1 MRYSW
6 ETCLSRRSLPHPPP
20 WWRIPHHP
28 PLGNSP
34 RQRWGWRILMHD
46 VWNILWR
53 TFVYFNN
60 LLMTDIMMRSSYFDL
75 EEERSSGSS
84 DSSSIWGRAC
94 SSKETDLK
102 LEERKVVS
110 RGLSSTISS
119 SRLSMSYTLVDPPRW
134 PFHIFAI
141 IFWKDHK
148 FVNYWKDRWRN
159 VKKALLILYDPDSRS
174 HLHVAGHWY
183 LVLSSGKRHSSREVC
198 WVLAEMFEA
207 HWRAFAFAPQ
217 PPFPA
222 PAHQPTPQIHQLA
235 HLDQPPLRAGGA
247 NNFQNQQLD
256 RPKGFYL
263 FFIGHR
269 MLPKAVFLQK
279 EGKQF
284 KVK

>member
-1 MRYSW
+1 MDTKAKHYLRSLSGDSLLSEQLLEQLLKIICRRCTKLHPNWAELYMRYSW

-46 VWNILWR
+46 EWNILCWR
-53 TFVYFNN
+53 TFVYINN

-75 EEERSSGSS
+75 EEERSSGWS

-148 FVNYWKDRWRN
+148 FINYWKDRW
-159 VKKALLILYDPDSRS
+159 S
-174 HLHVAGHWY
+174 
-183 LVLSSGKRHSSREVC
+183 
-198 WVLAEMFEA
+198 
-207 HWRAFAFAPQ
+207 
-217 PPFPA
+217 
-222 PAHQPTPQIHQLA
+222 
-235 HLDQPPLRAGGA
+235 
-247 NNFQNQQLD
+247 
-256 RPKGFYL
+256 
-263 FFIGHR
+263 
-269 MLPKAVFLQK
+269 
-279 EGKQF
+279 
-284 KVK
+284 

>member
-75 EEERSSGSS
+75 EEERSSGWS

-148 FVNYWKDRWRN
+148 FVNYFGRTVEEMLKKCFWFCTTQIASHTCNLQDITRIALGGGLSKLSHLCSGWNVGCYLYLLFGIVIREKTQQQGSLLGFGRN
-159 VKKALLILYDPDSRS
+159 V
-174 HLHVAGHWY
+174 W
-183 LVLSSGKRHSSREVC
+183 SSLTC
-198 WVLAEMFEA
+198 FCICT
-207 HWRAFAFAPQ
+207 
-217 PPFPA
+217 PA
-222 PAHQPTPQIHQLA
+222 PVPSPGAPTN
-235 HLDQPPLRAGGA
+235 PPNPPACTFGPTTSPCR
-247 NNFQNQQLD
+247 
-256 RPKGFYL
+256 R
-263 FFIGHR
+263 R
-269 MLPKAVFLQK
+269 
-279 EGKQF
+279 E
-284 KVK
+284 

>member
-75 EEERSSGSS
+75 EEERSSGWS

-148 FVNYWKDRWRN
+148 FVNYFGRT
-159 VKKALLILYDPDSRS
+159 VEEMLKKVLLILYDPDSKS
-174 HLHVAGHWY
+174 HLQPAGHNSNCTWRGTFKIVTLVFWVKRGMLNIWY
-183 LVLSSGKRHSSREVC
+183 LVFVIREKTQQQGSLLGFGRNVWSSLTC
-198 WVLAEMFEA
+198 FCICT
-207 HWRAFAFAPQ
+207 
-217 PPFPA
+217 PA
-222 PAHQPTPQIHQLA
+222 PVPSPGAPTN
-235 HLDQPPLRAGGA
+235 PPNPPACTFGPTTSPCR
-247 NNFQNQQLD
+247 
-256 RPKGFYL
+256 R
-263 FFIGHR
+263 R
-269 MLPKAVFLQK
+269 
-279 EGKQF
+279 E
-284 KVK
+284 